1 MMRLT
6 VLLTLILV
14 VVSGVAGAQ
23 VLNVGVGAD
32 AVRLDPPDQTDNVSE
47 IVLRHIMD
55 GLVEF
60 DEQLGIQPALATSW
74 DVLNDG
80 KTYCFYLR
88 ENVVFHDGTP
98 FNAEAV
104 KYNFDRILGG
114 GLRRTSLYDPYIE
127 SVEVV
132 DEYTVALHLF
142 EPFGALLHHLAHGA
156 GLIQS
161 PAAIEQYGDR
171 VGRNPVGTGPFV
183 FERWVP
189 GERIVLTAN
198 PTYWGGEP
206 KISGL
211 SFNIVPEE
219 ATRVFQLEAGESD
232 VIFNVPPTDVARLER
247 SNKVDVLIA
256 DSIRV
261 IYGGM
266 STHKPPFDN
275 VKVRQAFNYA
285 IDQQLIVDY
294 ILEGFGTVTDSI
306 IAPLTTGYYSTGG
319 YPHDP
324 ERAKELL
331 AEAGYPQGL
340 TVNFWTP
347 NGRYL
352 KDYETSLV
360 MQQMLAEAGI
370 NAELQIMEWGAY
382 ISAIFDVNA
391 ETAEAEL
398 YLLGWA
404 PSTGDADWVLRPLFS
419 SEHFPP
425 LGDNASFYANPALDE
440 AIRKAMTEPD
450 PVKRNEYYQE
460 GQQIIHDEAVM
471 IPLHVLQQIVAKSSS
486 VEGVKILPIEIVL
499 LKDAYVK

>member
-1 MMRLT
+1 MRLT
-6 VLLTLILV
+6 VLLTLVLL

-32 AVRLDPPDQTDNVSE
+32 AVRLDPPDQTDNISE
-47 IVLRHIMD
+47 IVLRHTMD

-60 DEQLGIQPALATSW
+60 DEDLEIQPALAIRW

-80 KTYCFYLR
+80 RTYQFYLR
-88 ENVVFHDGTP
+88 ENVSFHDGTP
-98 FNAEAV
+98 FNAAAV

-127 SVEVV
+127 SVEVI
-132 DEYTVALHLF
+132 DEYIVALHLF
-142 EPFGALLHHLAHGA
+142 EPFGALLHHLSHGA

-161 PAAIEQYGDR
+161 PTAVELYGDR
-171 VGRNPVGTGPFV
+171 TGRNPVGTGPFV
-183 FERWVP
+183 FERWMP

-198 PTYWGGEP
+198 QSYWGGEP
-206 KISGL
+206 QISGI
-211 SFNIVPEE
+211 SFNVVPEE

-232 VIFNVPPTDVARLER
+232 VIFNVPPTDVARLEKAG
-247 SNKVDVLIA
+247 SIDVMVA
-256 DSIRV
+256 DSIRI

-266 STHKPPFDN
+266 STHKAPFDN

-285 IDQQLIVDY
+285 IDQQMIVEH
-294 ILEGFGTVTDSI
+294 ILEGFGTVTDSS
-306 IAPLTTGYYSTGG
+306 IAPLTSGYYSTGG

-324 ERAKELL
+324 QKARELL
-331 AEAGYPQGL
+331 AEAGYPNGI
-340 TVNFWTP
+340 TVSFWTP

-360 MQQMLAEAGI
+360 MQQMFAQAGI
-370 NAELQIMEWGAY
+370 TAELQVMEWGAY

-419 SEHFPP
+419 SDNFPP
-425 LGDNASFYANPALDE
+425 LGDNASFYSNPALDE
-440 AIRKAMTEPD
+440 VIRKAMTEPD
-450 PVKRNEYYQE
+450 PQKRDKFYQE
-460 GQQIIHDEAVM
+460 GQQILHDDAVI
-471 IPLHVLQQIVAKSSS
+471 IPLHVLQQIVAKSSK

-499 LKDAYVK
+499 LKDAYLK